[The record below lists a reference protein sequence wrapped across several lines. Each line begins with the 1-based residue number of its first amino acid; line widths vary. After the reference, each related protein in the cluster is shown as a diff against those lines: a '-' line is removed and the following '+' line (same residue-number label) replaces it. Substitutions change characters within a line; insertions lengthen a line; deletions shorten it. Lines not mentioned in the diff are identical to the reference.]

1 MIKDALLAT
10 AGSDSSGLLSPDRRL
25 GFSGEA
31 GSGWNNM
38 RGAWLLQTA
47 QQLRYCLPL
56 GDCQSD
62 RLQLTLVLLVLLSA
76 IFSMLCAFAFFREDK
91 EDITPLTPQLMV
103 REAEMVVNLTL
114 NAQDD
119 NFAITKEDGE
129 VVASVAIEWP
139 DPFRPG
145 CGVAGQVRIFN
156 SQQVLGIVSA
166 RSVLNTF
173 GQAPHGLALCREKHE
188 MFAWVE
194 VEGTRSYHVRHR
206 TSQPLLTLVGD
217 LTPGG
222 TIDMEGYNPVGFK
235 VCSLKN
241 GKCKVTQHFD
251 AGMVFLSILAI
262 HLHRR
267 LQDMK
272 PSLPAPI
279 PQGEDNQPAPG
290 HAEAQDETVSAALAA
305 GPEEEALVAASAA
318 PRS

>member
-10 AGSDSSGLLSPDRRL
+10 TGSDSSGLLSPDRGSL

-31 GSGWNNM
+31 GSGWHNM
-38 RGAWLLQTA
+38 RGSWLLQTA
-47 QQLRYCLPL
+47 QQLRYCLTL
-56 GDCQSD
+56 EDCQSD
-62 RLQLTLVLLVLLSA
+62 RLQLTLVLIVLLSA
-76 IFSMLCAFAFFREDK
+76 ILSMLCAFAFFREDK

-103 REAEMVVNLTL
+103 KEAEMVVNLSLT
-114 NAQDD
+114 AQDD

-145 CGVAGQVRIFN
+145 CGVAGQVRVFN

-166 RSVLNTF
+166 RSVLNSF

-194 VEGTRSYHVRHR
+194 VEGARSFHVRHR
-206 TSQPLLTLVGD
+206 TSQPLLTLVGE

-222 TIDMEGYNPVGFK
+222 TVDMEGYNPVGFK

-251 AGMVFLSILAI
+251 AGMVFLSLLAI
-262 HLHRR
+262 HLHKR
-267 LQDMK
+267 LLDLK
-272 PSLPAPI
+272 PSLPAPV
-279 PQGEDNQPAPG
+279 PQGGDDTAEPG
-290 HAEAQDETVSAALAA
+290 DETVSDALAA
-305 GPEEEALVAASAA
+305 GLELETSVVASAEL
-318 PRS
+318 RS